1 MAEKDYAVKAKQK
14 ELDEANACIDQ
25 LHLELDE
32 KKTMIE
38 VLRNQKGNNDI
49 DASQEALQERET
61 TRKTKLELEEA
72 LVLVE
77 EQEND
82 LTQKK
87 EEIVSLEERLEA
99 KNMELDVVRL
109 RMEKV
114 EQQEKEGIADDTPAP
129 IKSYNIADS
138 DIESVKSSITD
149 DDSEDSSTLSSAARL
164 KDEMKDALKLMEEQ
178 EISIAEKEEMI
189 AKLEMRLE
197 KALSSRSSEDSVE
210 LQRTKDDLEVAKVR
224 ARGIMTLSLYFLK
237 RFLIHFFCIDTD

>member
-25 LHLELDE
+25 LHFELEE

-38 VLRNQKGNNDI
+38 VLRNQKGNNDV

-72 LVLVE
+72 LVLIE

-99 KNMELDVVRL
+99 KNTELDLIRL
-109 RMEKV
+109 RMEKI
-114 EQQEKEGIADDTPAP
+114 EQQEKEGIADNTAAP
-129 IKSYNIADS
+129 IKSYKITDS

-224 ARGIMTLSLYFLK
+224 ARGIMTFESILFKKKS
-237 RFLIHFFCIDTD
+237 

>member
-14 ELDEANACIDQ
+14 ELDEANARIDQ
-25 LHLELDE
+25 LHFEVDE
-32 KKTMIE
+32 KKRMIE
-38 VLRNQKGNNDI
+38 VLRNQKENNDI
-49 DASQEALQERET
+49 DASQEALQESET

-72 LVLVE
+72 LVLIE
-77 EQEND
+77 EKEND

-99 KNMELDVVRL
+99 KNMELDVIRL
-109 RMEKV
+109 RMEKI
-114 EQQEKEGIADDTPAP
+114 EQQENEGIADNTAAP
-129 IKSYNIADS
+129 IKSYKIADS

-224 ARGIMTLSLYFLK
+224 ARGIVTLSLYFCFK
-237 RFLIHFFCIDTD
+237 NF